1 MNKQYDCIIV
11 GAGSIGM
18 AAGYYLA
25 KQGVQTLLID
35 AQDPPHQMG
44 SHHGQT
50 RIIRHAYGEGKG
62 YVPLALRAQELWI
75 QLEKEAEE
83 TLFSQT
89 GVLTIGQ
96 RDASFIQEMI
106 TSSKEYSL
114 PIEMLES
121 EEVEER
127 WPGIVMPA
135 GYVACFEPT
144 SGVIFSEKAIRAYR
158 NLALSHGANLLPYTQ
173 VERLVIEPSSIT
185 IQTNNGTYY
194 GEKAIVTAGAWSK
207 QLLATVGLTLPL
219 QPTRKAIGWFQ
230 AEKRLFAAQRFP
242 AFVFNFPDETYYG
255 FPCFDEQGLKI
266 GCHHGG
272 QRVQPDQVDRHF
284 GADKEDEGKL
294 RRFLETYMPQAAG
307 KLTKG
312 GICLYNMTPDEHFI
326 IDLHPEHN
334 HVIIATGF
342 SGHGFKFASSIGECL
357 SEIIS
362 RGNSSLDLSLF
373 SLKRFNG

>member
-1 MNKQYDCIIV
+1 M
-11 GAGSIGM
+11 
-18 AAGYYLA
+18 
-25 KQGVQTLLID
+25 
-35 AQDPPHQMG
+35 
-44 SHHGQT
+44 
-50 RIIRHAYGEGKG
+50 
-62 YVPLALRAQELWI
+62 
-75 QLEKEAEE
+75 
-83 TLFSQT
+83 
-89 GVLTIGQ
+89 
-96 RDASFIQEMI
+96 
-106 TSSKEYSL
+106 
-114 PIEMLES
+114 
-121 EEVEER
+121 
-127 WPGIVMPA
+127 
-135 GYVACFEPT
+135 
-144 SGVIFSEKAIRAYR
+144 
-158 NLALSHGANLLPYTQ
+158 
-173 VERLVIEPSSIT
+173 
-185 IQTNNGTYY
+185 
-194 GEKAIVTAGAWSK
+194 TAGAWSK